1 MTDFIVLVSSQDY
14 AKTASAL
21 GIVSK
26 VMYALAAVCLAFALY
41 SFIVFKIPAVIGD
54 LTGRTAKKSIEK
66 MRRENETSGKKS
78 FRPTAAAMERGT
90 ITTPVNESKKE
101 SKRLSK
107 STNKVQTSK
116 SAPTATAQKSTAGSN
131 ATVSLGYDSDA
142 TEVLQGNS
150 PAHSNANGTEATE
163 ILPDKKPAQEYAQN
177 ATEILTETI
186 SAPAYSQETVQLS
199 YDTLATQKL
208 EYDDGGTE
216 VLTDGTQVL
225 SQADLNRALHET
237 AVKMKMV
244 QDIVLIHTEEII

>member
-26 VMYALAAVCLAFALY
+26 VMFALAAVCLAFALY

-78 FRPTAAAMERGT
+78 FRPTAEAMERGT
-90 ITTPVNESKKE
+90 ITAPVNESKKE

-142 TEVLQGNS
+142 TEVL
-150 PAHSNANGTEATE
+150 
-163 ILPDKKPAQEYAQN
+163 
-177 ATEILTETI
+177 TETI

-199 YDTLATQKL
+199 SDTLATQKL

-237 AVKMKMV
+237 TVKMKMV

>member
-1 MTDFIVLVSSQDY
+1 MNDFIVLVSSQDY
-14 AKTASAL
+14 AKTASDL

-26 VMYALAAVCLAFALY
+26 VMFALAAVCLAFALY

-66 MRRENETSGKKS
+66 MRLENETGGKKS

-90 ITTPVNESKKE
+90 ITTPVNEIKKE

-142 TEVLQGNS
+142 TEVLQCNS

-163 ILPDKKPAQEYAQN
+163 ILPDKKPAQKYAQN
-177 ATEILTETI
+177 ATEVLTETI

-199 YDTLATQKL
+199 TDTLATQKL

-216 VLTDGTQVL
+216 VLSDGTQVL

>member
-26 VMYALAAVCLAFALY
+26 VMFALAAVCLAFALY

-101 SKRLSK
+101 RKRLSK

-142 TEVLQGNS
+142 TEVLQGNGS
-150 PAHSNANGTEATE
+150 AHANGTETTE

-199 YDTLATQKL
+199 TDTLATQKL

-216 VLTDGTQVL
+216 VLSDGTQVL